1 MPRSSLQ
8 VSSTSTEGSERLRWM
23 SRRSGN
29 FSKRMMENKDQPKKP
44 LTAED
49 LLAMDPDEVHDWA
62 SRKLAERLAEHE
74 QRAAEKRTEQD
85 SPQE

>member
-1 MPRSSLQ
+1 MA
-8 VSSTSTEGSERLRWM
+8 
-23 SRRSGN
+23 
-29 FSKRMMENKDQPKKP
+29 NKDQPKKP